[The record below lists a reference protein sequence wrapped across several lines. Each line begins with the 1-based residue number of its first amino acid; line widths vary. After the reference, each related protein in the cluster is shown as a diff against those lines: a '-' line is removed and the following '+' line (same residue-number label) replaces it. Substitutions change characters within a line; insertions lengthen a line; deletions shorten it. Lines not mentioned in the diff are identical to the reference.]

1 MVDETFDRLYREG
14 RGDLNRAIGSGLRNI
29 GGTVILALETLHRI
43 EWNAPWAP
51 RDRAKCN

>member
-14 RGDLNRAIGSGLRNI
+14 RGELNRAISSGFRNI
-29 GGTVILALETLHRI
+29 GGTLGIALEALHRI

-51 RDRAKCN
+51 RSRAKCN